1 MTLPR
6 LAQLEKAA
14 TLVASAMRPTPE
26 ICWPTLS
33 ARCGVE
39 VWVKHENHTPIGAF
53 KVRGGLV
60 YVDDLL
66 RRGPAPAGII
76 AATRGNH
83 GRSIAF
89 AARRRALRATIVVP
103 HGNSVEQNTA
113 IRAFGAEL
121 IEHGRD
127 FQDAL
132 EYTIQM
138 AQERKLAMVP
148 SFDEALVRGVAT
160 YGLEFLRAV
169 GEIETMYV
177 PIGLGSGVCGSIA
190 AREALGLTTSVVG
203 VVSDA
208 APTYALSFAARKPV
222 STNSANTLAD
232 GLAVRVPHAEAVEI
246 INHFV
251 ERIVSVSDREIEQA
265 MRVYFTDTH
274 NVAEGAGAAALAALI
289 KERDRMRGR
298 RVGVVLSGGN
308 VDRATYARILCGE
321 TDPP

>member
-89 AARRRALRATIVVP
+89 AARRRGLSATIVVP
-103 HGNSVEQNTA
+103 HGNSAEQNAA

-132 EYTIQM
+132 EYAAQF
-138 AQERKLAMVP
+138 AQERRLAMVP

-160 YGLEFLRAV
+160 YGLELLHAV
-169 GEIETMYV
+169 DGLETVYV
-177 PIGLGSGVCGSIA
+177 PIGLGSGICGTIA

-222 STNSANTLAD
+222 STNSANTQAD

-251 ERIVSVSDREIEQA
+251 ERIVSVSDREIEEA
-265 MRVYFTDTH
+265 MRAYFTDTH
-274 NVAEGAGAAALAALI
+274 NVAEGAGAATLAALI
-289 KERDRMRGR
+289 KERDQMRGR
-298 RVGVVLSGGN
+298 RVGLVLSGGN
-308 VDRATYARILCGE
+308 VDRATYARILGDTTAC
-321 TDPP
+321 